1 MVGYIISTLLQI
13 VCRMWQWKK
22 NFFNLSIIGED
33 MDKSKVPRF
42 YGPQCISTLLLMF
55 FVLMHILVVVC
66 SDVFQQRLQQK
77 NELLDL
83 CTVAENNYENLRSFV
98 LQINSMWIISR
109 HGSCF
114 FVLLFCLYVMIFMCM

>member
-1 MVGYIISTLLQI
+1 
-13 VCRMWQWKK
+13 
-22 NFFNLSIIGED
+22 

-98 LQINSMWIISR
+98 LQINSM
-109 HGSCF
+109 
-114 FVLLFCLYVMIFMCM
+114 